1 MFVDNILGCMLLK
14 LQICSAKKLKFVK
27 RKKLPIEK
35 IITENITQ
43 PNEEFSWIFPVRKM
57 EIADVDTEGSVIG

>member
-27 RKKLPIEK
+27 REKLPIEK

-43 PNEEFSWIFPVRKM
+43 PNEEFS
-57 EIADVDTEGSVIG
+57 